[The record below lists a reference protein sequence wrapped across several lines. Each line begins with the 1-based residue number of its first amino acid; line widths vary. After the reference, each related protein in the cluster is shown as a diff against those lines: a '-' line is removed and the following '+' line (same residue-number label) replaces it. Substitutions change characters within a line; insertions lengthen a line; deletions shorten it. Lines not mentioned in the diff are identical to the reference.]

1 MDARFEREVVPLREP
16 VYRHALRMC
25 RNHSDAKDLVQDAM
39 VKAYSSF
46 HSFTPH
52 TNLNAWLHRI
62 QTNTYINGYRRKQ
75 RRPIQYSTEEFTEQ
89 QLAAHTWMG
98 LRSAED
104 EVLAALP
111 DCEIKAAMRAL
122 PIQLRSVV
130 YYADVEGFRY
140 KQIAEIM
147 GTPNGTVMS
156 RLYRG
161 RRHLRRLLV
170 EQVVR

>member
-1 MDARFEREVVPLREP
+1 M
-16 VYRHALRMC
+16 
-25 RNHSDAKDLVQDAM
+25 
-39 VKAYSSF
+39 
-46 HSFTPH
+46 
-52 TNLNAWLHRI
+52 
-62 QTNTYINGYRRKQ
+62 
-75 RRPIQYSTEEFTEQ
+75 QYSTGEFTEH

-111 DCEIKAAMRAL
+111 DSEIKAAMQAL
-122 PIQLRSVV
+122 PTQLRTVL
-130 YYADVEGFRY
+130 YHADVEGFRN

-156 RLYRG
+156 RLHRG
-161 RRHLRRLLV
+161 LRHLRRLLV